1 MKITADS
8 LHQKWDTISFYDGGY
23 VLVENTASLEW
34 HIGYKEIN
42 QKSLLL
48 ITEIEPDSLPSSKS
62 IIVSKGKRTD
72 GRWTLAFTIVRIEQ
86 ENVFETLCADL
97 IVHSML
103 DSNERDAVSSI
114 AKRYKQWYKL
124 LEYQKSSMMDENSR
138 KGLLGELIFLSEML
152 SIRSPELSV
161 IQGWAGPDGGD
172 QDFAYADSWYEIKSV
187 GIASESVTISSLE
200 QLDNDGPGDLVVIRL
215 DKCVPEKNGAI
226 SLLRQ
231 VNLVMERLWDDEDA
245 LALFEHKLAKYGYI
259 DLPEYDEQKY
269 IYSGRQIYGVTAA
282 FPRLVKDNVPSAVC
296 SAHYAIDLCAIEQY
310 LKENL

>member
-62 IIVSKGKRTD
+62 IIVSKGRRTD

-97 IVHSML
+97 IVHSMA

-138 KGLLGELIFLSEML
+138 KGLLGELIFLSDML

-172 QDFAYADSWYEIKSV
+172 QDFAYADSWYEIKNL
-187 GIASESVTISSLE
+187 SL
-200 QLDNDGPGDLVVIRL
+200 NKDL
-215 DKCVPEKNGAI
+215 K
-226 SLLRQ
+226 
-231 VNLVMERLWDDEDA
+231 
-245 LALFEHKLAKYGYI
+245 
-259 DLPEYDEQKY
+259 
-269 IYSGRQIYGVTAA
+269 
-282 FPRLVKDNVPSAVC
+282 
-296 SAHYAIDLCAIEQY
+296 
-310 LKENL
+310 